1 MGSGPCNH
9 ISWKQQEASQD
20 AVTIWLLKQDPSN
33 ANASKHANLM
43 WRGGRLV
50 GPHLRQRTAGD
61 LLLRGTG
68 SLPHSQVPWLTI
80 QYHVVSPEIRHIQ
93 ATVNR

>member
-43 WRGGRLV
+43 WRGEVLWDS
-50 GPHLRQRTAGD
+50 TSD
-61 LLLRGTG
+61 KELL
-68 SLPHSQVPWLTI
+68 
-80 QYHVVSPEIRHIQ
+80 
-93 ATVNR
+93 ATYC